1 MKTIL
6 QFYSEGK
13 AKADAVASEKT
24 EAERLERIEAD
35 AQWGALLCVAKPI
48 MGELFSRA
56 VLTDDRDTRFWSK
69 CEKWIFNA
77 RLWQGTA
84 AICVAFV
91 RFNGTWKLNDILVED
106 GENTRFPCLADAV
119 YYAAADTDV
128 QAPLPPLEGMPY
140 ELPF

>member
-13 AKADAVASEKT
+13 AKADAIASEKS
-24 EAERLERIEAD
+24 EADRLERIEAD

-48 MGELFSRA
+48 LGELFSRA
-56 VLTDDRDTRFWSK
+56 VLTDGRDTRFWAK
-69 CEKWIFNA
+69 CEQWIFTV
-77 RLWQGTA
+77 RLWTGSA
-84 AICVAFV
+84 PICCQFV
-91 RFNGTWKLNDILVED
+91 RFDGTWKLNDIWVED
-106 GENTRFPCLADAV
+106 GEKTRFPCLADAV

-128 QAPLPPLEGMPY
+128 QAPLPPLDGMPN